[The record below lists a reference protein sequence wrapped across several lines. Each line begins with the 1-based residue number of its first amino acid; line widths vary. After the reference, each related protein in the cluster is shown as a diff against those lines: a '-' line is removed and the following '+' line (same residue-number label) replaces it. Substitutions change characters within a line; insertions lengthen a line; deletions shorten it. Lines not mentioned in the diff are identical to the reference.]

1 VLPLTAQTTR
11 PTAPAWDV
19 VAVAHRGLSP
29 GVPENTLAA
38 FRQSIARGIDVIE
51 LDLRGTADREVVV
64 MHDETVD
71 RTTNGSG
78 EVARMTL
85 RQLKALDAGGYA
97 DRRFRGERI
106 PTYAE
111 VLELVKGILTDVP
124 DVLLPLL
131 SELEKRR

>member
-1 VLPLTAQTTR
+1 MAHAHIDQFRVGQTTWNR
-11 PTAPAWDV
+11 TESSGSA
-19 VAVAHRGLSP
+19 
-29 GVPENTLAA
+29 
-38 FRQSIARGIDVIE
+38 QIARGIDVIE

-111 VLELVKGILTDVP
+111 VLELVNGILTDVP

-131 SELEKRR
+131 SEREKRR